1 MILKWYIFCQAR
13 GTCCRRTRVRRRNC
27 GRKTQNEKTIK
38 RSSEGSAQDA
48 ICARFASP
56 GPPRAQNRHK
66 LRCRRT
72 RILTIFGRNLVN
84 ADLRK
89 MLLRPQRTQR
99 KTPKVRTQKH
109 FASSEDPTQSTIQI
123 ISFAFCVVGG
133 PFTLFTL
140 LFTIQFDKVC
150 CEKSAVLVEIKV

>member
-1 MILKWYIFCQAR
+1 MVK

-89 MLLRPQRTQR
+89 MLLRPQRTRRKSILRPQRTQR
-99 KTPKVRTQKH
+99 KAQFKLYLLR
-109 FASSEDPTQSTIQI
+109 FALWEDPLLCLLYCLQFSLIR
-123 ISFAFCVVGG
+123 FCS
-133 PFTLFTL
+133 
-140 LFTIQFDKVC
+140 
-150 CEKSAVLVEIKV
+150 EKSAVLIEIKV